1 MPLSRSLLGGL
12 VTTAAASL
20 ALAGCGAASS
30 STGAAGAATAS
41 GSATAAA
48 SGTASSGSVA
58 VSGAGADVYFPAAV
72 GETWVYQVQEGAM
85 KGTTTNKVTA
95 VTSTAGGTQVTM
107 ANSEDFTGA
116 VQTSTFD
123 YVIHSDGSISIPMNF
138 GTGADTFKVTSG
150 GLAWPSPAQLASG
163 RPVDDTITM
172 SGSAAGQTISVTAHA
187 VLKGE
192 GTQSVTVPAGTYQA
206 TVIDEVETET
216 VLGTPTTSDIKTW
229 LVNGVGPVKEVMAD
243 GADGT
248 DVGLNE
254 VLTSFTKG

>member
-12 VTTAAASL
+12 VTTAAAGL
-20 ALAGCGAASS
+20 TLAGCASGS
-30 STGAAGAATAS
+30 VSVSASTGASGTATAS
-41 GSATAAA
+41 A
-48 SGTASSGSVA
+48 SGSASSGSVS
-58 VSGAGADVYFPAAV
+58 VSGTGIDAYFPAAV
-72 GETWVYQVQEGAM
+72 GETWVYQVTEGAM

-95 VTSTAGGTQVTM
+95 VSSVAAGTQVTM
-107 ANSEDFTGA
+107 ANSENFTGA
-116 VQTSTFD
+116 VRNSTFD
-123 YVIHSDGSISIPMNF
+123 YVIHSDGSISVPMNF

-150 GLAWPSPAQLASG
+150 GLAWPSPAQLATG
-163 RPVDDTITM
+163 QPVNDTITM
-172 SGSAAGQTISVTAHA
+172 SGTAAGQTFSVTARA

-229 LVNGVGPVKEVMAD
+229 LVNGVGPVKEVMTD

-248 DVGLNE
+248 SATGLSE

>member
-20 ALAGCGAASS
+20 VLAGCGASASG
-30 STGAAGAATAS
+30 TGAAGTATAS

-48 SGTASSGSVA
+48 SGTASSGSVT
-58 VSGAGADVYFPAAV
+58 VSGTDAYFPAAV
-72 GETWVYQVQEGAM
+72 GDTWVYQVQEGSM
-85 KGTTTNKVTA
+85 TGTTTNKVTA
-95 VTSTAGGTQVTM
+95 VTSTGSGTQVTM
-107 ANSEDFTGA
+107 SDSEDFTGA
-116 VQTSTFD
+116 VRTSTFD
-123 YVIHSDGSISIPMNF
+123 YLVHSDGSISVPMNF

-150 GLAWPSPAQLASG
+150 GLAWPTPAQLASG
-163 RPVDDTITM
+163 QPVNDTITM
-172 SGSAAGQTISVTAHA
+172 SGTAAGQTFSVTAHA

-243 GADGT
+243 GADGA